1 MSRVSVKAKT
11 GSGKGMREMQRIRVG
26 MRWMGWGIS
35 VGMRPI
41 WVQMQNILGIRVAM
55 QGIKVE
61 TKL

>member
-41 WVQMQNILGIRVAM
+41 WVQMQNVGN
-55 QGIKVE
+55 QGGDAGNQGGN
-61 TKL
+61 